1 MYSAVSS
8 MELLVED
15 EEEVVKKKKKE
26 EEETDTS
33 SLLLLLPSRLESIQ
47 KQLDVIHN
55 IVIQFDT
62 KMDNMTNPSH
72 YVRIQCEN
80 ARKNSL
86 MQSFDSDD
94 EEEEEW
100 YEAKRRSSPC
110 AACLPYSC
118 SSSSSSH
125 CTIY

>member
-1 MYSAVSS
+1 
-8 MELLVED
+8 MESVD
-15 EEEVVKKKKKE
+15 EFAKE
-26 EEETDTS
+26 GDTS
-33 SLLLLLPSRLESIQ
+33 FSRLESIQ

-62 KMDNMTNPSH
+62 KIDNMTNPSH

-80 ARKNSL
+80 ARKNSR

-94 EEEEEW
+94 EEEEEEW
-100 YEAKRRSSPC
+100 YEMKRRSSVC
-110 AACLPYSC
+110 TCLS